1 MSHAH
6 IVPRCSGEFTYT
18 VYGLQECVVSWRYVV
33 QLNFLNDGK
42 RAATEGPEGLRYQS
56 ALISSGD
63 ENALVER
70 VRELPFKEFEF
81 HGFLGKR
88 RVVSFGWKYDFAVE
102 KVRRID
108 AIPDFLLPL
117 RDRAATFAGMDPA
130 VLQQALVTE
139 YSPGAAIGWHK
150 DKAVFDEVV
159 GISLGALCTFRLRRK
174 VGSTWERRN
183 LTLEPGSAYIIT
195 GEARTDW
202 EHSIPPV
209 DALRYSVTF
218 RSMR

>member
-1 MSHAH
+1 MTGQLDFFAPTTASDLPAGFRYEPGMLSGAEQEALIAA
-6 IVPRCSGEFTYT
+6 IVP
-18 VYGLQECVVSWRYVV
+18 
-33 QLNFLNDGK
+33 
-42 RAATEGPEGLRYQS
+42 
-56 ALISSGD
+56 
-63 ENALVER
+63 
-70 VRELPFKEFEF
+70 LPFKEFEF

-102 KVRRID
+102 KVRKIED
-108 AIPDFLLPL
+108 IPDFLLPL
-117 RDRAATFAGMDPA
+117 RERAAAFAGIDPD
-130 VLQQALVTE
+130 VLQQALATE
-139 YSPGAAIGWHK
+139 YPPGAAIGWHK

-159 GISLGALCTFRLRRK
+159 GVSLGTPCTFRLRRK
-174 VGSTWERRN
+174 VGSKWERRN
-183 LTLEPGSAYIIT
+183 LTLEPGSAYVIT